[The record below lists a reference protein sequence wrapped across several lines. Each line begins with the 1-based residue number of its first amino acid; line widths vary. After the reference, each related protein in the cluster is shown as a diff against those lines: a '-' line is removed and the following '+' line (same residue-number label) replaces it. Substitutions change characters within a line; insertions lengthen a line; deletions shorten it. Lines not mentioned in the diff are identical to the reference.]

1 MWSSWRGA
9 WRRIR
14 GECALSS
21 VCTKLLLKCLG
32 LRLEGSHE
40 WDCRAFHFM
49 AMNFIFISW
58 QCQRTLTLGISFPLF
73 SHPYP
78 GPSAARS
85 GCSGL
90 RRLQVGNDKRFPL
103 IQPVFT
109 LIQRVFMLI
118 QRVFP
123 SIPPVFQPFPPR
135 TGAAVGA
142 GRAVPSAQLRPA
154 PRSLSFPLATKP
166 RTAFSPRLSSQQL
179 VFGTTACTQPSTA
192 C

>member
-1 MWSSWRGA
+1 
-9 WRRIR
+9 
-14 GECALSS
+14 
-21 VCTKLLLKCLG
+21 
-32 LRLEGSHE
+32 
-40 WDCRAFHFM
+40 M

-109 LIQRVFMLI
+109 LIQPVFT
-118 QRVFP
+118 

-179 VFGTTACTQPSTA
+179 VFGTKACTQPSTA